1 MTPSKGALAERLAK
15 LRNDGSTHEDY
26 MHLSLMRL
34 HYEIQKLED
43 EIKAEADALA
53 LEEAEAEAAALEE
66 AEAEAAALEEAAAE
80 AAKAEAKLPRSL
92 WSRVGSSHD
101 PYNSD

>member
-66 AEAEAAALEEAAAE
+66 AAAE